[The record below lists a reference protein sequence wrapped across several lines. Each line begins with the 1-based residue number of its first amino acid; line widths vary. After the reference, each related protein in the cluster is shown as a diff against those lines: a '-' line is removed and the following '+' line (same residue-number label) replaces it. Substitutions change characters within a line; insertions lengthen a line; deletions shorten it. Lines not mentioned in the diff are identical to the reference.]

1 MTDIGRMAH
10 VVPARTQLPVS
21 AYFDEALFARE
32 QELIFKQSSL
42 YVGHQKL
49 VPEIGDWR
57 TLAQEN
63 GGRVLVRNQQGAE
76 LISNVCRHRQAL
88 MLGGEAGDVT
98 GHCNSHG
105 SLKAVSYTHLTA
117 WKVGLQPERLHAN
130 TGWQSGEKQ
139 PRREKKKSRHAGRL
153 SFLARSPV

>member
-63 GGRVLVRNQQGAE
+63 GGRVLVRNQQGVE

-105 SLKAVSYTHLTA
+105 SLKATGGNIVC
-117 WKVGLQPERLHAN
+117 PLH
-130 TGWQSGEKQ
+130 
-139 PRREKKKSRHAGRL
+139 R
-153 SFLARSPV
+153 

>member
-49 VPEIGDWR
+49 VPEVVVGARGDWLR
-57 TLAQEN
+57 CGCLA
-63 GGRVLVRNQQGAE
+63 
-76 LISNVCRHRQAL
+76 C
-88 MLGGEAGDVT
+88 
-98 GHCNSHG
+98 
-105 SLKAVSYTHLTA
+105 
-117 WKVGLQPERLHAN
+117 
-130 TGWQSGEKQ
+130 
-139 PRREKKKSRHAGRL
+139 
-153 SFLARSPV
+153 

>member
-21 AYFDEALFARE
+21 AYFDEARFARE

-42 YVGHQKL
+42 YVGHEKL

-57 TLAQEN
+57 TLVQEN
-63 GGRVLVRNQQGAE
+63 GGRVLVRNQNGVE

-88 MLGGEAGDVT
+88 MLGGET
-98 GHCNSHG
+98 GNVSGNVNTSG
-105 SLKAVSYTHLTA
+105 SLQAPAATSSARCTA
-117 WKVGLQPERLHAN
+117 GPTTTAAN
-130 TGWQSGEKQ
+130 CWARPSSM
-139 PRREKKKSRHAGRL
+139 PRPA
-153 SFLARSPV
+153 